1 MAIAVKTEDTFLQI
15 VQGQEADV
23 FKHVQMGV
31 ALCDQVLPLGLV
43 REGDRAGAPS
53 QPPGWTTLRPCLLVP
68 GPSPGSIRLE
78 WKCKLLLVEREV
90 LIAGSQETWI

>member
-31 ALCDQVLPLGLV
+31 ALFDQVLPLGLN
-43 REGDRAGAPS
+43 REEDTAEAENCLPGAP
-53 QPPGWTTLRPCLLVP
+53 P
-68 GPSPGSIRLE
+68 
-78 WKCKLLLVEREV
+78 
-90 LIAGSQETWI
+90 